1 MVLVYLVLHSLPTT
15 TTTTTT
21 TTTSTSATN
30 NRPIFPVNPHQT
42 YKSLTKPV
50 QIVTKGF
57 VSTRF
62 LLAALAQPTV

>member
-1 MVLVYLVLHSLPTT
+1 VVLVYLVLHSLP
-15 TTTTTT
+15 TTTTT